1 MAIKF
6 RLSMVEMEWFF
17 VVREIGKGKFVFIK
31 IQVHR
36 YIEYAKQKSKEA
48 NFVRKL
54 HWTNQGKRL

>member
-54 HWTNQGKRL
+54 H